1 MAVVAVHEHVPAT
14 GAGSVDEAHGGGK
27 VVAQG
32 RRGQVGERHAPVAQQ
47 RREDVL
53 QFRRR
58 VEHVRHVVATQ
69 QAQVSRELS
78 RACKRDSIIIKYNNN
93 NDFHFI

>member
-1 MAVVAVHEHVPAT
+1 MAVVAVHEHAPAT
-14 GAGSVDEAHGGGK
+14 GAGSVDEAHGGGE

-53 QFRRR
+53 QLRRR
-58 VEHVRHVVATQ
+58 VEHVRHVVAAQ

-78 RACKRDSIIIKYNNN
+78 RACKRDRMIMKYNNN
-93 NDFHFI
+93 FHFI